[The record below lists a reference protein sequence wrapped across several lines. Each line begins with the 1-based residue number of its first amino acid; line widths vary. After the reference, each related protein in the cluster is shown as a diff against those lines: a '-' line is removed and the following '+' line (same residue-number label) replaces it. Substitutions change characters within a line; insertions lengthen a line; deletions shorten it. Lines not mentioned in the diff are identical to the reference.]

1 LGHDQAWQVRA
12 TDEGNL
18 YQFPEQEVINFD
30 SLDFYGF

>member
-1 LGHDQAWQVRA
+1 VRA

-18 YQFPEQEVINFD
+18 YQPPEQEVINFD